1 MKEKVVKFVKEKKKI
16 LVIAAIIL
24 CIIVIAV
31 IVAVVTNDKEP
42 VIVEKPYV
50 PEIKNTTEIL
60 EEGKIEVTDFSVK
73 YNNQDKRWYLSMN
86 VNNSSDK
93 EIDLKDYSL
102 RLYADELE
110 LVILPG
116 TTLGKVPAK
125 SGVTSIIALEER
137 FKKTNY
143 IEIFKNEKKKKED

>member
-1 MKEKVVKFVKEKKKI
+1 MNNKIIEFVKEKKKI
-16 LVIAAIIL
+16 LVIAVIAL
-24 CIIVIAV
+24 CIIIIGI
-31 IVAVVTNDKEP
+31 IVALVVKDEGKE
-42 VIVEKPYV
+42 IVEQPYV

-60 EEGKIEVTDFSVK
+60 EDGKIEVTNFNIK
-73 YNNQDKRWYLSMN
+73 YNKQDKRWYLSMS
-86 VNNSSDK
+86 VNNTSNK

-102 RLYADELE
+102 RLYADDLE

-125 SGVTSIIALEER
+125 SGISSIIALEER

-143 IEIFKNEKKKKED
+143 VEIFKMKKRKK

>member
-1 MKEKVVKFVKEKKKI
+1 MKEKIGKFLKEKKKI
-16 LVIAAIIL
+16 LVIATIILFIIIIAII
-24 CIIVIAV
+24 
-31 IVAVVTNDKEP
+31 VVLVTKDNEP
-42 VIVEKPYV
+42 VIVEKPDV

-60 EEGKIEVTDFSVK
+60 EEGKIEVTDFK
-73 YNNQDKRWYLSMN
+73 IKFNNQENRWYLSMN
-86 VNNSSDK
+86 VNNSSDE

-125 SGVTSIIALEER
+125 SGITSIIALEER
-137 FKKTNY
+137 FNKTNY
-143 IEIFKNEKKKKED
+143 IEIFKNEKKD

>member
-1 MKEKVVKFVKEKKKI
+1 MKEKIVGFVKEKKKV
-16 LVIAAIIL
+16 L
-24 CIIVIAV
+24 V
-31 IVAVVTNDKEP
+31 IVAIALCIVIIGIIVALVVNDNDP
-42 VIVEKPYV
+42 AVVEKPYI

-60 EEGKIEVTDFSVK
+60 EDGKIEVTDFNIK
-73 YNNQDKRWYLSMN
+73 YNTQDKRWYLSMN

-102 RLYADELE
+102 RLYADDLE

-116 TTLGKVPAK
+116 TTLGKVPGK
-125 SGVTSIIALEER
+125 SGITSIIALEER

-143 IEIFKNEKKKKED
+143 IEIFKNEKKKKK